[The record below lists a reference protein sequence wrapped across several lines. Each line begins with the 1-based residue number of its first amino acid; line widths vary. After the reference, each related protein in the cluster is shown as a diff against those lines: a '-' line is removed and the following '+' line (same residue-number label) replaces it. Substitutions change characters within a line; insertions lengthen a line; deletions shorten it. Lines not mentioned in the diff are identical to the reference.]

1 MKRWTVLL
9 AALALA
15 MILAAPAWAN
25 GSVTYDGA
33 AEEFIFKPGT
43 AQSPTSLFENFLDVM
58 PGDVRTETVELRN
71 SRRSDTDVRVYMR
84 SLGAQEQT
92 DAFLSQLMLTVRQAD
107 DSALFDA
114 PANETAQLGDW
125 VYLGTIHPGGSAR
138 LEVSLTVPIE
148 LDDAWQNQIG
158 YIDWQFKVEEIPA
171 PAATPGT
178 GDVGHTALW
187 AASAVAALSALAFV
201 LRRKTA

>member
-1 MKRWTVLL
+1 MKRLITLL

-15 MILAAPAWAN
+15 VCLPVGAWAN

-33 AEEFIFKPGT
+33 AQEFIFAPGT

-58 PGDVRTETVELRN
+58 PGDVRTETIELRN
-71 SRRSDTDVRVYMR
+71 DRRSDADVRVYMR

-92 DAFLSQLMLTVRQAD
+92 DAFLSQLALTVRQTD

-114 PANETAQLGDW
+114 PANETAQLDDW
-125 VYLGTIHPGGSAR
+125 VYLGTVHPGGSTR
-138 LEVSLTVPIE
+138 LEVALTVPLA
-148 LDDAWQNQIG
+148 LDDAWQDQIG
-158 YIDWQFKVEEIPA
+158 YIDWQFKVEQIPA
-171 PAATPGT
+171 PAATPTT
-178 GDVGHTALW
+178 GDDGHAALWLAFSATAL
-187 AASAVAALSALAFV
+187 AALGLL

>member
-1 MKRWTVLL
+1 MKRLISLL

-15 MILAAPAWAN
+15 MCLAVPVWAN

-33 AEEFIFKPGT
+33 AEEFIFAPGT
-43 AQSPTSLFENFLDVM
+43 ALSPTSLFENFLDVM
-58 PGDVRTETVELRN
+58 PGDVRTETIELRN

-92 DAFLSQLMLTVRQAD
+92 DAFLSQLTLTVRQSD
-107 DSALFDA
+107 DSTLFDA

-125 VYLGTIHPGGSAR
+125 VYLGTIHPGGSTR

-148 LDDAWQNQIG
+148 LDDAWQDQIG

-171 PAATPGT
+171 PVTTPGT
-178 GDVGHTALW
+178 GDAGHAALW
-187 AASAVAALSALAFV
+187 GVAAVAALAALGFV